1 MRKEMRILPCLA
13 ALMLGITTLVGCGG
27 RVSAIFNREST
38 PAERDPVA
46 VKVLRTGPSEKSGES
61 RYVGKVE
68 ASRSV
73 VLNARFGGTL
83 SSLKVVE
90 GQMVKAGQPVAET
103 VSESVRSSYEMA
115 MATLNQA
122 EDGYRRVKAVYDIG
136 AVAEVKMVEMETQL
150 AKARASANAARKTM
164 EDCTLKA
171 PYGGVVSD
179 VYADEGV
186 DLQLG
191 APVVR
196 IMDVSSLEIVFSIPE
211 NEYSGV
217 KVGDTAWVDVPA
229 VSRQFAA
236 KVCAKGFVAS
246 DLSHGYKVRLSV
258 SEDVPGMMPGM
269 VCKVSL
275 TEKSGPAV
283 TVVPAVAIRTDDS
296 GRYVWVVRDGKV
308 VRVSVVTGGF
318 SGSGVVVSEGLS
330 EGDLV
335 VVEGMKNICSGMS
348 VNVVE

>member
-1 MRKEMRILPCLA
+1 
-13 ALMLGITTLVGCGG
+13 MLCAGTLTGCGG
-27 RVSAIFNREST
+27 RVSAIFNRDSG
-38 PAERDPVA
+38 PAERDPVT
-46 VKVLRTGPSEKSGES
+46 VKVLRICHSEKSGES

-73 VLNARFGGTL
+73 VLNSRFGGTL
-83 SSLKVVE
+83 SSLKVAE

-103 VSESVRSSYEMA
+103 FSESVMSSYEMA

-164 EDCTLKA
+164 EDCTIKA

-186 DLQLG
+186 ELHLG
-191 APVVR
+191 APIVR
-196 IMDVSSLEIVFSIPE
+196 IMDISSLEIVFSVPE
-211 NEYSGV
+211 NGYSAV
-217 KVGDTAWVDVPA
+217 KVGDKAMVDVPA
-229 VSRQFAA
+229 VSRQFEAE
-236 KVCAKGFVAS
+236 VCAKGFVAS

-258 SEDVPGMMPGM
+258 PGDVSGMMPGM

-275 TEKSGPAV
+275 KDKGAQDV
-283 TVVPAVAIRTDDS
+283 TVVPAVAIRTDET
-296 GRYVWVVRDGKV
+296 GRYVWVVRDGKA
-308 VRVSVVTGGF
+308 VRVPVVAGGF
-318 SGSGVVVSEGLS
+318 SGSGVEVSEGLS

-348 VNVVE
+348 VNAVE